1 MCFAAHAA
9 DQARSGHNKSFT
21 RCRYPWVIAGLVPLT
36 AITHC
41 ELPVGDEPAGIFV
54 PSQMIGLPN
63 SAALDG
69 SRWMSLESVGALIR
83 SVSNGFRT
91 FK

>member
-1 MCFAAHAA
+1 LRLTRLTKFVPATINPLPAAAILA
-9 DQARSGHNKSFT
+9 F
-21 RCRYPWVIAGLVPLT
+21 IAGLVPLT

-63 SAALDG
+63 SGALDG
-69 SRWMSLESVGALIR
+69 SQ
-83 SVSNGFRT
+83 
-91 FK
+91 